1 VAETEAR
8 GPLSGPACV
17 EFLQWA
23 LPRLGLRWAGF
34 RRVRGQVCKRLRR
47 RVLELELGD
56 LAGYRAYLEAH
67 PDEWA
72 ALEAVTHITISRFNR
87 DRGVFA
93 GVAGEVLPALSRAAA
108 ERGSGALEAW
118 SAGCASGEEA
128 YTLAIIWRL
137 EIAPPI
143 PGLAIRILA
152 TDVDDAMLERAR
164 RGCYGAAS
172 LRELP
177 DAWRAAAFAERDGA
191 FCVGTS
197 FREPVRLARHD
208 VRDDP
213 PGGPFDLVMCRN
225 LAFTYFD
232 AAGQRDAAARLA
244 GALRP
249 GGALVLGKH
258 EALPPGVQEFEAWS
272 PGERIYRRVTP
283 S

>member
-1 VAETEAR
+1 LV
-8 GPLSGPACV
+8 
-17 EFLQWA
+17 
-23 LPRLGLRWAGF
+23 
-34 RRVRGQVCKRLRR
+34 
-47 RVLELELGD
+47 D
-56 LAGYRAYLEAH
+56 LAAYRAYLEAH
-67 PDEWA
+67 PEEWA

-93 GVAGEVLPALSRAAA
+93 RVAGEVLPALSGAAA
-108 ERGSGALEAW
+108 ARGSDAVEAW

-137 EIAPPI
+137 EIARPI

-152 TDVDDAMLERAR
+152 TDVDEAMLERAR
-164 RGCYGAAS
+164 RGCYGAGS

-197 FREPVRLARHD
+197 LRETVRLVRHD
-208 VRDDP
+208 IRDDA
-213 PGGPFDLVMCRN
+213 PGGPFDLVMRRN

-232 AAGQRDAAARLA
+232 GAGQRDAVTRLA

-249 GGALVLGKH
+249 GGALVLGTH
-258 EALPPGVQEFEAWS
+258 EALPPGVQEFEPWS
-272 PGERIYRRVTP
+272 PGEQIYRRV
-283 S
+283 SSHR